1 MGKKFNIYI
10 LIISLIY
17 ILISFYLI
25 IALYKIKASVI
36 NSFPEYSYAFKSEAS
51 AVSSPVMSYSYLEI
65 TLPFMIMYFLS
76 YIILFWKS
84 YLKSISMPLTFF
96 VLVEYLFYYKFL
108 SIGAMYAWTTF
119 FYFPIVIIG
128 LAGAISGGVLLDI
141 FLLKRLKEKKQEVY
155 QNNEVYPEG

>member
-1 MGKKFNIYI
+1 
-10 LIISLIY
+10 
-17 ILISFYLI
+17 
-25 IALYKIKASVI
+25 
-36 NSFPEYSYAFKSEAS
+36 
-51 AVSSPVMSYSYLEI
+51 
-65 TLPFMIMYFLS
+65 
-76 YIILFWKS
+76 
-84 YLKSISMPLTFF
+84 MPLTFF

-108 SIGAMYAWTTF
+108 SIGAMHAWTTF